1 MAKMNVRIRGPF
13 SLAIFL
19 LALFETLHWSL
30 AAGDINSPDFFER
43 EVDNLRHTQA
53 SFLSS
58 GDTIVRIATKLAE
71 RETGRKYSDHGSNA
85 FIHRKWGDLDRDLGK
100 RQHEISSR
108 SLKISQLSSRN
119 TAHTDSMLK
128 SRGQART
135 TSAAEPS
142 PNATEGA
149 ASSHHNV
156 VIFAV
161 LYMSATIFQLFGSAT
176 PAGSSMNQHIRRR
189 AFVSPLL
196 VLPLLLAPVFGSTQL
211 DAHLPLPSIPSTS
224 LHHIDALSLPSAA
237 DGATVYISAPLEAPP
252 TDCDLQCWLN
262 RLMIHIPD
270 QKFSS
275 SWLGVTVT
283 GTVSKGV
290 CTGLTL
296 GDLQSS
302 LVPPA
307 GVGFDVAGLSIQC
320 ALDWGLSVPLLP
332 ALGGSANAVV
342 NNSKLALTLQLQKD
356 ADGLASAANLTTCT
370 PKIVVSSIEF
380 QGDFSTFLDLLRT
393 EVASVISNSLNGV
406 ICTELTK
413 LVQTNL
419 TNVLQDADMFIRPF
433 LKPRPPVVPPVYPP
447 GMMDLRKSSMLAV
460 VDYVLDDVVGADGIL
475 GLNKIVNALTNN
487 TGRVAVSNIGL
498 SVPIPVASLGV
509 VTFGLHN
516 VSISGLNTWG
526 LFDVL
531 EPEGHY
537 NLTSRTQLDTFALSV
552 AFSVNVSVNGTLG
565 DTYLYE
571 EAVLIAGLENNTL
584 HSSLQVA
591 INDATVRSLTDNQ
604 IIVPGC
610 LLSTVHDLNMTQL
623 DFSFVL
629 AQLQILATNGGTEE
643 QLDTAINNVFALLTQ
658 SFQPAIPA
666 LFNGLVAGPVRLL
679 ANVGFG
685 ALLEANTTCTNPSS
699 PETFNRESTI
709 AAFSGAGGVF
719 AVLLA
724 LTVAA
729 LFISQMP
736 SSSPSDE
743 ESNAPLINDHR
754 DRRVLSD
761 DAIDGVGETKEEE
774 ETDGRRSKWLNA
786 LIFTSRFPAALRY
799 GVLLLLLSN
808 IALFISSNTSVG
820 ASVYMY
826 VTMGGEQTKLPSL
839 FDFSLGNSVVDM
851 WHAEVYA
858 LSLLIAVFSG
868 AWPYLKLV
876 MLLLCWIVP
885 VNLLTRKNR
894 ERVLMSLDVLG
905 KWSLIDAFVLTLMM
919 VAFHFRIVPP
929 VSPHTPP
936 GTARVDAYVEPHWG
950 FYSFLIATMLSLAS
964 THVVLACHRLES
976 APKPK
981 PKAPHLVAQSRSR
994 GAPGQQKHK
1003 WEALC
1008 SYAFKSNCVLS
1019 RFSWLVTAAVT
1030 FLLLFSIALLIT
1042 GSVIDSFQFQF
1053 RGAFQLLLNFLQED
1067 SFTSYSIIS
1076 TGLALPS
1083 SALNPDSFGVRFIQ
1097 VTWFS
1102 FAIAIPLC
1110 YLLLLLVLWLTPLT
1124 PRLQRGVFVVTEVF
1138 NAWSALEVVVVSIVA
1153 ALLELQQF
1161 SQFIIGSRCDIINPL
1176 LAQYFGPYLDGDT
1189 KCFDVIATLDD
1200 GCFFL
1205 FAACA
1210 IYIIVGLGVQIACHK
1225 ALREREGELAEAE
1238 AAAHLPININGPD
1251 FDGDYVRSYFHD
1263 AQED

>member
-1 MAKMNVRIRGPF
+1 MNVRIRGPF

-85 FIHRKWGDLDRDLGK
+85 FIHRKWGGLDRDLGK

-108 SLKISQLSSRN
+108 SLKLATSKHEQ
-119 TAHTDSMLK
+119 
-128 SRGQART
+128 
-135 TSAAEPS
+135 SAAEPS

-196 VLPLLLAPVFGSTQL
+196 VLPLLFAPVFGSTQL

-237 DGATVYISAPLEAPP
+237 DGATVYISAPLAAPP
-252 TDCDLQCWLN
+252 TDCDLQCWLK

-919 VAFHFRIVPP
+919 VAVPL
-929 VSPHTPP
+929 PHRASRLAAHAA

-950 FYSFLIATMLSLAS
+950 FYSFLLATMLSLAS

-1124 PRLQRGVFVVTEVF
+1124 PRLQRGVFVVTE
-1138 NAWSALEVVVVSIVA
+1138 
-1153 ALLELQQF
+1153 
-1161 SQFIIGSRCDIINPL
+1161 FIIGSRCDIINPL